1 MNKKRRLNREQE
13 RQRLQGL
20 RLLARIIARHYLEH
34 PDLYPAPG
42 GDGVPGVAGG
52 VRGDGGVWEIGE
64 NVPTVNAAE
73 RDGGNAARKEAN
85 Q

>member
-1 MNKKRRLNREQE
+1 MNQKRRLTREQE
-13 RQRLQGL
+13 DGRIQGL

-42 GDGVPGVAGG
+42 GEP
-52 VRGDGGVWEIGE
+52 DGGADG
-64 NVPTVNAAE
+64 AG
-73 RDGGNAARKEAN
+73 RDGATVTARSRTGGDAARKEAD

>member
-1 MNKKRRLNREQE
+1 MSNQSRLTREQE
-13 RQRLQGL
+13 NGRTQGL

-42 GDGVPGVAGG
+42 GDI
-52 VRGDGGVWEIGE
+52 DGGTDGAGLDD
-64 NVPTVNAAE
+64 PTVNAPAC
-73 RDGGNAARKEAN
+73 DGGVTRKEAT

>member
-1 MNKKRRLNREQE
+1 MSKKRRFTREQE
-13 RQRLQGL
+13 DGRIQGL

-42 GDGVPGVAGG
+42 GDPEGGADGVG
-52 VRGDGGVWEIGE
+52 
-64 NVPTVNAAE
+64 
-73 RDGGNAARKEAN
+73 RDDATLTARSRTGGNPARKEAN